1 MYYLLRNP
9 CPGAGA
15 CGGMC
20 TANTMNS
27 AIEAMGM
34 SLPYSCCS
42 LHHRTPLWPYF
53 DTITAPQRAAVELV
67 SLLGFVDGSR
77 NGACFLRKL
86 MLTWMQWWLLPR
98 SFSGGSCL
106 WNW

>member
-1 MYYLLRNP
+1 MVIPQNKIEKP
-9 CPGAGA
+9 
-15 CGGMC
+15 
-20 TANTMNS
+20 TESTMKKQFN
-27 AIEAMGM
+27 
-34 SLPYSCCS
+34 YSCCS

-106 WNW
+106 WNCQI